1 MPTKLKAAMK
11 HPYSVPAKKNSNAA
25 YNQLNSIM
33 QNILSAAQK
42 GQNVNSQIDNGKQK
56 FDAAWK
62 Q

>member
-1 MPTKLKAAMK
+1 MK
-11 HPYSVPAKKNSNAA
+11 HLYSVPAKKNSNTA
-25 YNQLNSIM
+25 YNQLDSIM

-42 GQNVNSQIDNGKQK
+42 GQNVNSKIDNGKQK